1 MVSLASAGRAHLTPF
16 ADVAHEASVLRGE
29 R

>member
-16 ADVAHEASVLRGE
+16 ADVAHEASALRGE